1 MNTKNGTQKPRPTR
15 IETGAR
21 VGAWTVDR
29 MIEDSPSAY
38 LRRWIIVCEC
48 GYMARKYE
56 SELNASGYR
65 LTACTT
71 CRSGTRRAVVGAKV

>member
-1 MNTKNGTQKPRPTR
+1 
-15 IETGAR
+15 
-21 VGAWTVDR
+21 

-71 CRSGTRRAVVGAKV
+71 CRSGTRRAVAAVKA